1 MVDRVRRWL
10 PALIALTAAPVALA
24 APAETHAQQP
34 SAARAPATS
43 EALRVFVDCNFCD
56 FDYLRVETP
65 WVDFVRDRTVADV
78 HLLITSQQ
86 TGAGGSLYTIHALGQ
101 GTFSGR
107 QDTLVFSTEPAATQD
122 AARMELVRNVQ
133 LGLLSYVWRT
143 ARGRTLRVTAAPGG
157 ATMKAPAVAARD
169 PWNAWVFEVESGA
182 SLEREQQQSE
192 VSASGEL
199 EARRITEGLKLGAA
213 IEGYFE
219 RDRFTLDDGRV
230 VTNLRENYEG
240 GVVAVKS
247 LGAHWG
253 TGAELLVGSS
263 TFQNTRL
270 AVRAAP
276 AVEYSVWPYAEATRR
291 QLTIQYS
298 VGTSAFRYREETIFD
313 RLSETRPT
321 QALVVGYDVRQ
332 PWGSAEVTTEASS
345 FLDDRSQ
352 FRLVGDAELSLR
364 IVRGLQLEVGGNAAL
379 IRDQL
384 SIVKRDATPEEIL
397 LQRRAL
403 RTDYRFDTY
412 IGLSYTFGSIFNTVV
427 NPRFG
432 TGPGDILR

>member
-10 PALIALTAAPVALA
+10 PALVALTAAPA
-24 APAETHAQQP
+24 APAVTHAQQSP
-34 SAARAPATS
+34 APARSAA
-43 EALRVFVDCNFCD
+43 EALRVFVDCDFCD

-78 HLLITSQQ
+78 HLLITRQQ

-101 GTFSGR
+101 GAFRGR
-107 QDTLVFSTEPAATQD
+107 QDTLAYSTEPAATQD
-122 AARMELVRNVQ
+122 ARRSELARNVQ
-133 LGLLSYVWRT
+133 LGLVPYVLRT
-143 ARGRTLRVTAAPGG
+143 ARGRTLRVATPGRAEAAR
-157 ATMKAPAVAARD
+157 APTVTTRD

-199 EARRITEGLKLGAA
+199 GARRITEALKLGAGV
-213 IEGYFE
+213 EGNFE
-219 RDRFTLDDGRV
+219 RSRFTLDDGRI
-230 VTNLRENYEG
+230 VTNLRESYEG

-247 LGAHWG
+247 MGGHWG

-270 AVRAAP
+270 AVRVAP

-298 VGTSAFRYREETIFD
+298 VGSSAFRYREETIFG

-345 FLDDRSQ
+345 FLDDRAQ
-352 FRLVGDAELSLR
+352 YRLVGDAELRLR

-412 IGLSYTFGSIFNTVV
+412 IGLSYTFGSIFNSVV